1 MQPSLAQ
8 RLAVTSHPQDEK
20 SKAQRRHED
29 HEDERKKENWSTHL
43 LSRRDLFFMIFV
55 VRVLIFRNQI
65 SM

>member
-20 SKAQRRHED
+20 SKAPRRHED
-29 HEDERKKENWSTHL
+29 EQKKENWSTHL

>member
-29 HEDERKKENWSTHL
+29 HEDERKKGKLVNPPFEPP
-43 LSRRDLFFMIFV
+43 
-55 VRVLIFRNQI
+55 
-65 SM
+65 